1 MRAFAAIVLV
11 GVAALAVTSYAGW
24 DDTSAPASEATTAVP
39 PTTTEP
45 ETTTTEPETTTVPPS
60 TDPAQIVRA
69 AAAASRPV
77 EAVVCHTISDEFA
90 LCAVTFAGPSCQL
103 WQVTDG
109 NALGLPIVVDG
120 ARATRTGTG
129 VRC

>member
-1 MRAFAAIVLV
+1 MRAFAAIVLL
-11 GVAALAVTSYAGW
+11 GVVALAVTAYAGW
-24 DDTSAPASEATTAVP
+24 DDTSERTSEATTAVS
-39 PTTTEP
+39 PTTTSPQEL
-45 ETTTTEPETTTVPPS
+45 
-60 TDPAQIVRA
+60 VRA

-77 EAVVCHTISDEFA
+77 ENVVCHTMSDELTF
-90 LCAVTFAGPSCQL
+90 CAVTFAGPSCQL

-109 NALGLPIVVDG
+109 EALDLPIVVDG